1 MTLITP
7 ELKQAIEQAG
17 GGPVRLE
24 DPETNA
30 VYVLMSGEVYERL
43 RTPPDDEISPEEM
56 TRHMWEVMEDD
67 WSDPSMDA
75 YDSEKYA

>member
-7 ELKQAIEQAG
+7 ELKRAIEQAG

-24 DPETNA
+24 DPESKA
-30 VYVLMSGEVYERL
+30 VYVLLSAEVYERL
-43 RTPPDDEISPEEM
+43 RRLIDDEISPEEM
-56 TRHMWEVMEDD
+56 TRHMWEVMKDE